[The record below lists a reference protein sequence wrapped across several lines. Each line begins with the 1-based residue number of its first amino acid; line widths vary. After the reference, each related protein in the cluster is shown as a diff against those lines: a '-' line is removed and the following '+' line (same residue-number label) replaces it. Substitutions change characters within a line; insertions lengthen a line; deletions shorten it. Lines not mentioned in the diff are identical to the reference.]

1 MDDIDATYKRAIEA
15 GGTSIFEPADM
26 YYGAR
31 VACVTDVA
39 GNDWWI
45 ATQKENLSLEEIQD
59 RATAFLKN
67 KQNAND

>member
-1 MDDIDATYKRAIEA
+1 
-15 GGTSIFEPADM
+15 M

-45 ATQKENLSLEEIQD
+45 ATQKENLSLAEIQK
-59 RATAFLKN
+59 RATAFLEVKRSTS
-67 KQNAND
+67 ARG